1 MVKRLLGAEDVGFKI
16 ETELVS
22 NYVRL
27 CLSEGVK
34 PDDAY
39 KELKRRL
46 QTVKELKAKS
56 KA

>member
-1 MVKRLLGAEDVGFKI
+1 MGTEEHGFNI

-27 CLSEGVK
+27 CICEGVK
-34 PDDAY
+34 PDDAF

-46 QTVKELKAKS
+46 QAIKELNAKPKA
-56 KA
+56 

>member
-1 MVKRLLGAEDVGFKI
+1 MGKRPMGTEEHGFNI

-27 CLSEGVK
+27 CICEGVK
-34 PDDAY
+34 PDDAF

-46 QTVKELKAKS
+46 QAIKELNAKPKA
-56 KA
+56 